1 MGIYMNLPKK
11 ELVVYNKARNFLLA
25 NTPDEVTD
33 EILDSYLSLPEPS
46 YKCLSINELYKR
58 LLFSA
63 QNANMKTG
71 VIGGSIGGVEKLSSV
86 LFDFDPEQTFLRYQ
100 GNAEKLLDE
109 IVLNL
114 KPKGKIRRT
123 PRSLWPKYCE
133 TIISASE
140 FLRQFSDSQE
150 FFEWAESFHRDKKS
164 LAALPML
171 IDAEVQGVG
180 FPLACDFLKELG
192 FTNYGKPDVHIIE
205 IFEASGLVAK
215 GATNY
220 QILKAISRIADSTG
234 FSSYNVDKL
243 FWLIGSGYFYNHPG
257 IGNKGRV
264 GKMKEAFITSLE
276 SENA

>member
-1 MGIYMNLPKK
+1 
-11 ELVVYNKARNFLLA
+11 
-25 NTPDEVTD
+25 
-33 EILDSYLSLPEPS
+33 YLSLPEPS

-140 FLRQFSDSQE
+140 FLR
-150 FFEWAESFHRDKKS
+150 
-164 LAALPML
+164 
-171 IDAEVQGVG
+171 
-180 FPLACDFLKELG
+180 
-192 FTNYGKPDVHIIE
+192 
-205 IFEASGLVAK
+205 
-215 GATNY
+215 
-220 QILKAISRIADSTG
+220 
-234 FSSYNVDKL
+234 
-243 FWLIGSGYFYNHPG
+243 
-257 IGNKGRV
+257 
-264 GKMKEAFITSLE
+264 
-276 SENA
+276 